1 MICQLELILLE
12 PSVYAT
18 FYELIRTELMVPA
31 VTEVA
36 FALIQTKLPVKL
48 AVEIRVLWSAVN
60 VEPDMSNQSSS
71 VGVVANVP
79 CILIDPAIV
88 ALT

>member
-1 MICQLELILLE
+1 VICQLELILLE

-36 FALIQTKLPVKL
+36 FALTHTKLPVKL
-48 AVEIRVLWSAVN
+48 AVEIRVL
-60 VEPDMSNQSSS
+60 
-71 VGVVANVP
+71 
-79 CILIDPAIV
+79 
-88 ALT
+88 